1 MAQMSKLPFNPPNSM
16 LKSLKFLVN
25 QHTFIWK
32 EKALPFKTFVKIFEI
47 VCSSI
52 FTVWQI

>member
-1 MAQMSKLPFNPPNSM
+1 MAQMSKLPFNPPSSM

-25 QHTFIWK
+25 EHTFIWK